1 MIMAKRVGIEVSIAL
16 AEAVKLA
23 NVDVIPAYPITPQTH
38 IVEHLSEVVANGE
51 VDAEFVPVESE
62 HAAMSCCC
70 GSSAAGART
79 FTSTSSQGL
88 LLMSEIL
95 FIPGPMRLPIVMA
108 VANRALSAPI
118 SIWNDHQDIMSQRD
132 IGWIQTFAENGQEAF
147 DLTLHAFRVAEDRR
161 VSLPVIVNIDGFTLS
176 HVVEAVELLSQEEVD
191 QYLPPF
197 KPRYRLDPRR
207 PITMGPVGIP
217 EVYSEAKV
225 AHNEALKASRRVILQ
240 GWKEF
245 ADLFGRQYNPIE
257 TYRSEDAEVLLV
269 TMGSIS
275 ETAMTAVDTMRDKG
289 QKAGLARIRLWRP
302 FPGPEFRKAA
312 GKAKILAVVD
322 RCLPPGAICGPVG
335 AELRSLFYKVPGA
348 PKIFN
353 FIAGLGGRDVTV
365 ERFEEMVDKSMVFAR
380 KRPKE
385 LYEVI
390 GVREK

>member
-23 NVDVIPAYPITPQTH
+23 NVDVIAAYPIIPQTH
-38 IVEHLSEVVANGE
+38 IVEHLWEVVANGE
-51 VDAEFVPVESE
+51 VDAEFIPVESE

-79 FTSTSSQGL
+79 FISSSSQDL

-95 FIPGPMRLPIVMA
+95 FIPGPMRLPIVMT
-108 VANRALSAPI
+108 VVNRALSAPI
-118 SIWNDHQDIMSQRD
+118 SIWNDNQDIMSQRD

-161 VSLPVIVNIDGFTLS
+161 VSLPMIVNIDGFTQG
-176 HVVEAVELLSQEEVD
+176 HVAEAVELLSQEEVD
-191 QYLPPF
+191 QYLHPF
-197 KPRYRLDPRR
+197 RPRYRLDPGK
-207 PITMGPVGIP
+207 PITMGPAGIL
-217 EVYSEAKV
+217 EVYAEARV
-225 AHNEALKASRRVILQ
+225 AHSEALKASRRVVLQ

-257 TYRSEDAEVLLV
+257 TYCSEDAEVLLV
-269 TMGSIS
+269 TMGGIS
-275 ETAMTAVDTMRDKG
+275 ETAMTAIDTMRDKG
-289 QKAGLARIRLWRP
+289 QKAGLVKIRLWRP

-312 GKAKILAVVD
+312 GKAKMLAVVD
-322 RCLPPGAICGPVG
+322 RCLSPGAICGPVG
-335 AELRSLFYKVPGA
+335 TELRSLFYKVPGA

-365 ERFEEMVDKSMVFAR
+365 ERFEEMVDKSMVFA
-380 KRPKE
+380 KKHPKE

>member
-1 MIMAKRVGIEVSIAL
+1 MAKRVGLEVSIAL
-16 AEAVKLA
+16 AEAVRLA
-23 NVDVIPAYPITPQTH
+23 NVDVVAAFPITPQTH
-38 IVEHLSEVVANGE
+38 IIEHLSKLVATGDL
-51 VDAEFVPVESE
+51 DANFIPVESE

-79 FTSTSSQGL
+79 FTSSSSQGL
-88 LLMSEIL
+88 MLMSEVL
-95 FIPGPMRLPIVMA
+95 FIPGPLRLPIVMA

-161 VSLPVIVNIDGFTLS
+161 VSLPMIVNIDGFILS
-176 HVVEAVELLSQEEVD
+176 HVIEPIEILSQEEVN

-197 KPRYRLDPRR
+197 KPVYRLDPRK
-207 PITMGPVGIP
+207 PITMGPVGVP
-217 EVYSEAKV
+217 EVYTEARM
-225 AHNEALKASRRVILQ
+225 AHSQAIKASKRVIIQ

-245 ADLFGRQYNPIE
+245 AELFGRQYNPVE
-257 TYRSEDAEVLLV
+257 TYHSEDADILLI

-275 ETAMTAVDTMRDKG
+275 ETAMTAIDTMRDKG
-289 QKAGLARIRLWRP
+289 QKVGLVRIRLWRP
-302 FPGPEFRKAA
+302 FPGPEFRKAV
-312 GKAKILAVVD
+312 GKVKALAVVD
-322 RCLPPGAICGPVG
+322 RCLPPGATAGPVG
-335 AELRSLFYKVPGA
+335 TELRSLFYKVPSA

-365 ERFEEMVDKSMVFAR
+365 KRFEEMVDKTKAYIK

>member
-1 MIMAKRVGIEVSIAL
+1 VSAKVCIQ
-16 AEAVKLA
+16 
-23 NVDVIPAYPITPQTH
+23 P
-38 IVEHLSEVVANGE
+38 
-51 VDAEFVPVESE
+51 
-62 HAAMSCCC
+62 MS
-70 GSSAAGART
+70 
-79 FTSTSSQGL
+79 L
-88 LLMSEIL
+88 WL
-95 FIPGPMRLPIVMA
+95 
-108 VANRALSAPI
+108 
-118 SIWNDHQDIMSQRD
+118 IMSWWSFQILMGADNARFTTAITMGNL
-132 IGWIQTFAENGQEAF
+132 IGPGMKRI
-147 DLTLHAFRVAEDRR
+147 
-161 VSLPVIVNIDGFTLS
+161 SLINKRPVIDKEKCIKCGICWIYCPDMAYTQTEDGFTLS

-197 KPRYRLDPRR
+197 KPRYRLDPRK
-207 PITMGPVGIP
+207 PITMGPVGMP
-217 EVYSEAKV
+217 EVYSEARV

-245 ADLFGRQYNPIE
+245 ADLFGRQYNPVE

-275 ETAMTAVDTMRDKG
+275 ETAMTAIDTMRDKG
-289 QKAGLARIRLWRP
+289 QKAGLVKIRLWRP

-322 RCLPPGAICGPVG
+322 RCLAPGAICGPVG
-335 AELRSLFYKVPGA
+335 AELRSLFYKVPGS

-365 ERFEEMVDKSMVFAR
+365 ARFEEMVDKATAFAK

>member
-1 MIMAKRVGIEVSIAL
+1 MSKRVGVEVSIAL

-23 NVDVIPAYPITPQTH
+23 NVDVVAAYPITPQTH
-38 IVEHLSEVVANGE
+38 IIEHLSELVATGDL
-51 VDAEFVPVESE
+51 DANFIPVESE

-88 LLMSEIL
+88 MLMSEVL
-95 FIPGPMRLPIVMA
+95 FIPGPLRLPIVMA

-147 DLTLHAFRVAEDRR
+147 DLTLHAFRVAEDKR
-161 VSLPVIVNIDGFTLS
+161 VSLPMIVNLDGFTLS
-176 HVVEAVELLSQEEVD
+176 HVIEPIEILSQEEVD
-191 QYLPPF
+191 QYLSPF
-197 KPRYRLDPRR
+197 KPVYRLDPKK
-207 PITMGPVGIP
+207 PISMGPVGIP
-217 EVYSEAKV
+217 EIYTEARM
-225 AHNEALKASRRVILQ
+225 AHNEAIKASKRVILQ

-245 ADLFGRQYNPIE
+245 ADLFGRQYKPVE
-257 TYRSEDAEVLLV
+257 TYRSEDADILLI

-275 ETAMTAVDTMRDKG
+275 ETAMTAVDAMRDKG
-289 QKAGLARIRLWRP
+289 QTVGLVRIRLWRP
-302 FPGPEFRKAA
+302 FPGPEFRKAT
-312 GKAKILAVVD
+312 GKAKALAVVD
-322 RCLPPGAICGPVG
+322 RCLPPGAISGPVG
-335 AELRSLFYKVPGA
+335 SELRSLFYKVPGS

-365 ERFEEMVDKSMVFAR
+365 DRFEEMVDKAR
-380 KRPKE
+380 AYIKKRPKE

>member
-1 MIMAKRVGIEVSIAL
+1 MSKRVGIEVSIAV
-16 AEAVKLA
+16 AEAVRLA
-23 NVDVIPAYPITPQTH
+23 NVDVVAAYPITPQTH
-38 IVEHLSEVVANGE
+38 IIEHLSELIATGDLDAN
-51 VDAEFVPVESE
+51 FIPVESE

-79 FTSTSSQGL
+79 FTSSSSQGL
-88 LLMSEIL
+88 LLMSEVL
-95 FIPGPMRLPIVMA
+95 FIPGPLRLPIVMV
-108 VANRALSAPI
+108 VADRALSAPI

-161 VSLPVIVNIDGFTLS
+161 VSLPMIVSLDGFILS
-176 HVVEAVELLSQEEVD
+176 HVIESVKLLSQEEVN
-191 QYLPPF
+191 QYLSPF

-217 EVYSEAKV
+217 EVYTEARV
-225 AHNEALKASRRVILQ
+225 AHNEALKASKRVILQ

-245 ADLFGRQYNPIE
+245 ADLFGRQYKPVE
-257 TYRSEDAEVLLV
+257 TYYSEDADVLLV

-275 ETAMTAVDTMRDKG
+275 ETAMTAVDAMRNRG
-289 QKAGLARIRLWRP
+289 QKVGLVRIRLWRP

-312 GKAKILAVVD
+312 GKAKALAVVD
-322 RCLPPGAICGPVG
+322 RCLPPGAISGPVG
-335 AELRSLFYKVPGA
+335 TELRSLFYKVPGA

-365 ERFEEMVDKSMVFAR
+365 KYFEEMIDKTIVYIKR
-380 KRPKE
+380 RPKE